1 MCHPLVGGDPSYNY
15 ILRSDFSLD
24 SRLRGNDIYSV
35 FDICYHDLMCGIF
48 GIINDKNKQ
57 AAQTVLEGLKKL
69 EYRGYDSW
77 GIAIIPENE
86 QELKIDKHIGKIG
99 DAETNLPQG
108 LIALGHT
115 RWATHGGVTD
125 INAHP
130 HLDCTKKLAV
140 IHNGIVENYQEI
152 KEELLKKGHHFVSET
167 DTEVI
172 AHLIEEKL
180 NTKTITQAVFETFK
194 TLRGSNAIAVLDL
207 EFQIIIA
214 CRNGSPLVVGLGNNQ
229 YFLASDVPAFLKETN
244 KVYFLNDGEAV
255 VLSKTGVKLFDIN
268 SEKEITL
275 ISQTL
280 DWKIDDVEKGGYP
293 HFLIKEIY
301 EQLKTIPKTIS
312 INEKTITELANKI
325 KSGYKVILTGC
336 GTASYCALATKYFF
350 AQQGIDAQAIP
361 AYEFMPFSK
370 FIDKKTLVFAISQS
384 GETADT
390 LIAVKEAK
398 KRGAEV
404 VAVVN
409 ARGSTLERLANAVLS
424 VGAGPEIAVV
434 STKAFT
440 AQLAT
445 LYLLTT
451 AVTDRYKIGQ
461 KKIIELSE
469 ALTKWLDV
477 QSINRLISLAKR
489 LMDEEHMYLIGKH
502 LNYPATL
509 EFALKIKETSY
520 IHAEPFAA
528 GELKHG
534 VITLIQK
541 GTPCFVLASI
551 DEVRDEVLSSA
562 AELKARGGLIIG
574 VAPFESPEFD
584 ILIKTPDLE
593 ELTIFPNIFVGQLL
607 GYYLGV
613 GRGADPDKPRNLA
626 KSVTVK

>member
-1 MCHPLVGGDPSYNY
+1 
-15 ILRSDFSLD
+15 
-24 SRLRGNDIYSV
+24 
-35 FDICYHDLMCGIF
+35 MCGIY
-48 GIINDKNKQ
+48 GIINDKNNQ
-57 AAQTVLEGLKKL
+57 AAQNVLEGLKKL

-77 GIAIIPENE
+77 GVSVISRDQI
-86 QELKIDKHIGKIG
+86 KIDKHIGKIG
-99 DAETNLPQG
+99 EAMTNLPSG

-125 INAHP
+125 LNAHP
-130 HLDCTKKLAV
+130 HLDCTKKIAV

-152 KEELLKKGHHFVSET
+152 KEELIKKGHQFVSET

-172 AHLIEEKL
+172 AHLIEEKAK
-180 NTKTITQAVFETFK
+180 TKTINEAVFETFK
-194 TLRGSNAIAVLDL
+194 ILRGSNAIAVLDY
-207 EFQIIIA
+207 ESQTIIA
-214 CRNGSPLVVGLGNNQ
+214 CRNGSPLVVGLGQGQ

-244 KVYFLNDGEAV
+244 TVYFLNDGEAV
-255 VLSKTGVKLFDIN
+255 VLSKSGVKLFDID
-268 SEKEITL
+268 SEKEKILTL
-275 ISQTL
+275 QTL
-280 DWKIDDVEKGGYP
+280 DWKLEDAEKNGYP
-293 HFLIKEIY
+293 HFLLKEIY
-301 EQLKTIPKTIS
+301 EQLKTIPKTTS
-312 INEKTITELANKI
+312 INEKEINKLTEKI
-325 KSGYKVILTGC
+325 KGGYKIILTGC

-350 AQQGIDAQAIP
+350 ATQGVESQAISS
-361 AYEFMPFSK
+361 YEFMPFSK

-398 KRGAEV
+398 KRGAEI
-404 VAVVN
+404 VAVIN
-409 ARGSTLERLANAVLS
+409 ARGSTLERLADTVLS

-440 AQLAT
+440 SQLST
-445 LYLLTT
+445 LYLLST
-451 AVTDRYKIGQ
+451 AVADKFEEGKNKINKLGTV
-461 KKIIELSE
+461 
-469 ALTKWLDV
+469 LTNLLNPV
-477 QSINRLISLAKR
+477 LINRLIDTAKN
-489 LMDEEHMYLIGKH
+489 LMNEEHMYLIGKH

-541 GTPCFVLASI
+541 GTPCFVLASQ
-551 DEVRDEVLSSA
+551 DEVKDEVLSSA
-562 AELKARGGLIIG
+562 SEIKARGGLIIG
-574 VAPFESPEFD
+574 VAPFESNEFD
-584 ILIKTPDLE
+584 VLIKTPDLGS
-593 ELTIFPNIFVGQLL
+593 LTIFANIIVGQLL

>member
-1 MCHPLVGGDPSYNY
+1 
-15 ILRSDFSLD
+15 
-24 SRLRGNDIYSV
+24 
-35 FDICYHDLMCGIF
+35 MCGIY
-48 GIINDKNKQ
+48 GIINDEKNQ

-77 GIAIIPENE
+77 GVVIIPENG

-99 DAETNLPQG
+99 TATTKLSRG

-125 INAHP
+125 TNAHP

-140 IHNGIVENYQEI
+140 IHNGIVENYQVI
-152 KEELLKKGHHFVSET
+152 KEDLLKNGHQFVSET

-172 AHLIEEKL
+172 AHLIEEKSK
-180 NTKTITQAVFETFK
+180 TKKISEAIFATFK
-194 TLRGSNAIAVLDL
+194 LLRGSNAIAVLD
-207 EFQIIIA
+207 FNSQTIIA
-214 CRNGSPLVVGLGNNQ
+214 CRNGSPLVVGLGNGQ

-255 VLSKTGVKLFDIN
+255 VLSKNGIKLFDLET
-268 SEKEITL
+268 EKEKKLDPQI
-275 ISQTL
+275 L
-280 DWKIDDVEKGGYP
+280 DWKLEDAEKGGFPY
-293 HFLIKEIY
+293 FLLKEIY
-301 EQLKTIPKTIS
+301 EQLKTIPKTTS
-312 INEKTITELANKI
+312 INEKELKTLAEKI
-325 KSGYKVILTGC
+325 NSGYKVVLTGC
-336 GTASYCALATKYFF
+336 GTASYCALAAKYYL
-350 AQQGIDAQAIP
+350 AEQGIDAQAIP
-361 AYEFMPFSK
+361 AYEFIPFSK

-390 LIAVKEAK
+390 LIAVREAK
-398 KRGAEV
+398 KKGAEI

-409 ARGSTLERLANAVLS
+409 ARGSTLERLADIVLS

-440 AQLAT
+440 SQLST
-445 LYLLTT
+445 LYLLAT
-451 AVTDRYKIGQ
+451 AIANKYKIGQ
-461 KKIIELSE
+461 KKIINLSK

-477 QSINRLISLAKR
+477 QLINQLISLAKK
-489 LMDEEHMYLIGKH
+489 LADEEHMYLIGKY

-541 GTPCFVLASI
+541 STPCFVLASQ
-551 DEVRDEVLSSA
+551 DKVKDEVLSSA

-574 VAPFESPEFD
+574 ISPFESTEFD
-584 ILIKTPDLE
+584 ILVKTPNLSD
-593 ELTIFPNIFVGQLL
+593 LTIFPNIIVGQLL